1 MTHQDFGIENEADS
15 IDSNDDMARGFSG
28 DWERYIGEIIM
39 DPHFLS
45 SRTGSGF

>member
-1 MTHQDFGIENEADS
+1 MTHQDFRNQRMKPDS

-39 DPHFLS
+39 DPHF
-45 SRTGSGF
+45 FIF